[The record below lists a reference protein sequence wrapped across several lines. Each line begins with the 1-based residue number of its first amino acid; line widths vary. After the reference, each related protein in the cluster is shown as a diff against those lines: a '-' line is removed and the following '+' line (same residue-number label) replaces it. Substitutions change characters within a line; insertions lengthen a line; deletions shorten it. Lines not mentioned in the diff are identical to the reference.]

1 MTTFDERER
10 QEETRY
16 KLEQELRFKIRSRRN
31 KELGLWLAVERL
43 GLEGEA
49 ATAFA
54 KTVVLDAFDHPG
66 DAAFVDHV
74 LALSAERG
82 VAVDRA
88 ELVDK
93 MTALEEAIRKEVLP
107 S

>member
-31 KELGLWLAVERL
+31 KQLGTWLALERL
-43 GLEGEA
+43 GLDGEG

-74 LALSAERG
+74 LALAAERG
-82 VAVDRA
+82 VTLDRA
-88 ELVDK
+88 ELVEK
-93 MTALEEAIRKEVLP
+93 LGELEEAVRKEVLP

>member
-31 KELGLWLAVERL
+31 KELGLWLAVDRL
-43 GLEGEA
+43 GLDGEE

-74 LALSAERG
+74 RALAAERG
-82 VAVDRA
+82 VSVDRA

-93 MTALEEAIRKEVLP
+93 MTALEEAIRKEVMP

>member
-31 KELGLWLAVERL
+31 KKLGLWLAVERL
-43 GLEGEA
+43 GLEGDA

-66 DAAFVDHV
+66 DAAFTEHL
-74 LALSAERG
+74 LALAAERG
-82 VAVDRA
+82 VTLDRA
-88 ELVDK
+88 ELAEK
-93 MTALEEAIRKEVLP
+93 LQALEEAIRKEVMA